1 MTLNVANDQ
10 SRELGTKTCPV
21 EFDHNSAYHARH
33 WPEIYAEMREKCPVA
48 WTDAHG
54 GYWVP
59 TRHSDVMKIAQ
70 GTDLFTSGKHF
81 DPETLEVKGG
91 AQVPVVPMVRMI
103 PVETDAPEWNFYRG
117 LLNPLF
123 TPRVARMRQASVERY
138 ANAMIDRFIEAGECD
153 IAEDYNRPVP
163 ALLTMEMFGLPLS
176 QWKQFSHHIFTIFAL
191 PKDDPGYA
199 GKVSKASEWILSRLA
214 DEIAQRRRNPEGE
227 DIISH
232 LVRHDDGSGKLD
244 DETIRIMCFNVI
256 IGGVDTVNAL
266 TSNVIVYL
274 SQNNFARQRL
284 IENPEEILSA
294 MEEFVRFFS
303 PSHALARTASRDIE
317 LGNRIIEKGDRV
329 LLPYSAANRD
339 PAVFDQPDSLILGR
353 SPNRHVGF
361 GAGPHHCLGAHQARI
376 TFPTMLRTLLARL
389 PDFKVDIDRARR
401 IETVSSVNGWAS
413 VPISFT
419 PGKKIGEKPIKD

>member
-1 MTLNVANDQ
+1 MTSQAVESPSDE
-10 SRELGTKTCPV
+10 RGTKMCPV
-21 EFDHNSAYHARH
+21 DFDHNSADHALH
-33 WPEIYAEMREKCPVA
+33 WPQIYAEMREKCPVA
-48 WTDAHG
+48 WTESHG

-70 GTDLFTSGKHF
+70 GVALFTSGKHF
-81 DPETLEVKGG
+81 DPATLEVRGG

-123 TPRVARMRQASVERY
+123 TPRVARTRQASVERY
-138 ANAMIDRFIEAGECD
+138 ANAMIDRLIELGECE

-176 QWKQFSHHIFTIFAL
+176 QWRQFSEHIFTIFAL
-191 PKDDPGYA
+191 PKDAPGYA
-199 GKVSKASEWILSRLA
+199 DKVGAASEWILSRLA
-214 DEIAQRRRNPEGE
+214 DEIAQRRADPTGE

-232 LVRHDDGSGKLD
+232 LIRHDDGSGKLD

-274 SQNNFARQRL
+274 GQNDRERKRL
-284 IENPEEILSA
+284 IENPDQIVGA

-317 LGNRIIEKGDRV
+317 MGNRMIEKGDRV

-339 PAVFDQPDSLILGR
+339 PAVFDQPDNIILDR

-389 PDFKVDIDRARR
+389 PDFQVDIDKAAR
-401 IETVSSVNGWAS
+401 IETVSSVNGWRS
-413 VPISFT
+413 VPIKFT
-419 PGKKIGEKPIKD
+419 PGQKIGATIIDD